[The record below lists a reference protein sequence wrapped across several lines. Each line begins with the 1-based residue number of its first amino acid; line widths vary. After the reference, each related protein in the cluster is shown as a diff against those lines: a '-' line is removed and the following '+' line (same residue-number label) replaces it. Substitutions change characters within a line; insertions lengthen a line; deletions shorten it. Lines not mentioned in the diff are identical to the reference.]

1 MAQSTKASEGRGSF
15 GRPYF
20 GGRILNLLPMITGE
34 REGRSGKS
42 VGVSELRRCAC
53 CRPSRPP
60 ARPPA
65 CLCSFRICVLQA
77 TRGWGKKTPWGS
89 RQEVPAPRIKV
100 CSGSYCDVRPAR
112 PAPSTGFSSLSYI
125 PFDSLVVSRAHT
137 AQRFELNVQKNLQR
151 C

>member
-1 MAQSTKASEGRGSF
+1 MAQSTKASEWGSF

-20 GGRILNLLPMITGE
+20 GGRILNLLQMITGE
-34 REGRSGKS
+34 LEGRSGKS

-60 ARPPA
+60 A
-65 CLCSFRICVLQA
+65 CLCVFLSYLRF
-77 TRGWGKKTPWGS
+77 TGYEGMEKKTPWGS
-89 RQEVPAPRIKV
+89 RQEVPAPRTKV

-112 PAPSTGFSSLSYI
+112 PAPSAGFSSLPYI

-137 AQRFELNVQKNLQR
+137 TQRFEPNVQKNLQR